1 MKLLLLG
8 CNGQVGWEL
17 QRTLSVLGE
26 VVALQ
31 RDASRNPNGLSG
43 DLGDA
48 DALERS
54 IATVQPDIIINA
66 AAYTA
71 VDRAE
76 AEPET
81 SHQINALAPA
91 VIARLATKTGAILV
105 HYSSDYVFD
114 GSGDLP
120 WREADTPGP
129 LSAYG
134 RSKLAGDEAVAR
146 CPQHLILRTSWVYGV
161 RGGNFPRTMLRLA
174 QEREQLT
181 VVNDQWGAP
190 TSAALL
196 ADVTAHCLHQLAR
209 NPKLAGLYHCA
220 ASGTTN
226 WHGYAQQLLQQAQ
239 ALGWSLRAAPGSV
252 LPVPSSHYPTAARR
266 PANSRLD
273 CAHLER
279 AFGLQLPPWQQGLT
293 HWLQSISAE
302 TPTP

>member
-17 QRTLSVLGE
+17 QRSLSVLGE

-31 RDASRNPNGLSG
+31 RDANRNPQGLGG
-43 DLGDA
+43 DLGDTE
-48 DALERS
+48 ALERG
-54 IATVQPDIIINA
+54 IAAVQPNVIVNA

-76 AEPET
+76 AEEQT
-81 SHQINALAPA
+81 SYQINALAPA
-91 VIARLATKTGAILV
+91 VIARAATKTGAFLV

-114 GSGDLP
+114 GTGDQP
-120 WREADTPGP
+120 WRETDAPGP

-134 RSKLAGDEAVAR
+134 RSKLAGDQAAAS

-174 QEREQLT
+174 REREQLS

-220 ASGTTN
+220 ARGETT

-239 ALGWSLRAAPGSV
+239 ALGMSLRAAPENV
-252 LPVPSSHYPTAARR
+252 LPVASSHYPTTARR

-273 CAHLER
+273 CSRLEH
-279 AFGLQLPPWQQGLT
+279 AFDLQLPPWQQGLA
-293 HWLQSISAE
+293 HWLQSTSE
-302 TPTP
+302 TPTV